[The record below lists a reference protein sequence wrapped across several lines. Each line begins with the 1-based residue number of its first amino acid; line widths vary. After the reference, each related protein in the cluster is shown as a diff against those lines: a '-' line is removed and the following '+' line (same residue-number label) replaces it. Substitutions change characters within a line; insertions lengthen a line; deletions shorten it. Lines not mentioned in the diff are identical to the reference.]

1 MKKIEK
7 QIIPIM
13 PGEFSPVLLNII
25 GTCNEDGTPNLSA
38 VSWVSFNP
46 GPPKSIILSTAHVY
60 TMPTLNNILRTGE
73 FTVNLCTVGMSDFVE
88 DVCAYGDDIHNH
100 GKLAYGHAWGE
111 KTKTPIL
118 DVSPFVVECKVSQ
131 THMLGNYHIF
141 FAEIV
146 CQHLDKNLAGNN
158 LQESD
163 SMHAWSAD
171 DPYYKWLENMDMNK
185 LDPLLWLGH
194 WYRLERL

>member
-1 MKKIEK
+1 ML
-7 QIIPIM
+7 
-13 PGEFSPVLLNII
+13 GEFSPVLMNII
-25 GTCNEDGTPNLSA
+25 GTCNGDGTPNLSA

-46 GPPKSIILSTAHVY
+46 GPPKSIILSTADVY

-73 FTVNLCTVGMSDFVE
+73 FAVNLCTVEMSDFVG

-100 GKLAYGHAWGE
+100 GKLTYGYEWGE
-111 KTKTPIL
+111 KTKAPIL

-131 THMLGNYHIF
+131 THMLGN
-141 FAEIV
+141 
-146 CQHLDKNLAGNN
+146 N

-163 SMHAWSAD
+163 SIHAWNAD
-171 DPYYKWLENMDMNK
+171 DPYYKWLVNMDMNE

-194 WYRLERL
+194 WYRVERL